1 MGAESRQEGRPVV
14 GTQAGAVRGVWRGG
28 SAAFCGIPFGQAP
41 VGELRFAAPVPAT
54 SWDGVRDA
62 SAPGPTPQRR
72 PFGDVTTIPEPSY
85 PGDATLN
92 LNVFTPAP
100 GHSDAGLPVLVW
112 IHGGGFFAGSPSSP
126 WYDGASFNR
135 DGVVTVSLSYRLG
148 FDGFGWMAD
157 APTNRGLRDLLLGLQ
172 WVQGNIAAFGG
183 DPARVTIAGQSA
195 GGSAVLALLA
205 SPLAAGLFSGAIA
218 HSAADLSLGLAR
230 AEQLGRDLATQAGVE
245 PTREEWSSLT
255 EDAVLD
261 AQAAFMAPTQAP
273 PATPADQVRTTLC
286 SRGVGLPFVP
296 LVGDDVLP
304 LEITDA
310 LSRGMGTDVAL
321 LAGTVAH
328 EFTMAALPF
337 AGAWGDFDA
346 VEALVA
352 GGLPRPAAAAY
363 VAGQPELPNAA
374 AQLGQLDTD
383 LAFRIPTLDWADART
398 GPTWL
403 YDFRWVSP
411 LRGLAFHCLDLP
423 FAWDLLGAAGVSA
436 STGPNPPQDL
446 ADAMHAAWAR
456 FVTSADP
463 GWPAWNGHNAHVFG
477 GAQADSYAPS
487 RVLAAALPDVHSVSS
502 RRTPGSPIPA

>member
-1 MGAESRQEGRPVV
+1 MSAASRHEERPVV
-14 GTQAGAVRGVWRGG
+14 RTGAGAVRGNWRGA
-28 SAAFCGIPFGQAP
+28 SAAFYGIPFAQAP
-41 VGELRFAAPVPAT
+41 VGELRFAAPVPET
-54 SWDGVRDA
+54 PWDGVRDA

-100 GHSDAGLPVLVW
+100 GDADAGLPVLVW

-148 FDGFGWMAD
+148 FDGFGWIAD
-157 APTNRGLRDLLLGLQ
+157 APTNRGLRDLLLGLR
-172 WVQGNIAAFGG
+172 WVQDHIAAFGG

-205 SPLAAGLFSGAIA
+205 SPPAEGLFTRAIA

-230 AEQLGRDLATQAGVE
+230 AEEIGRGVAARVGVQ
-245 PTREEWSSLT
+245 PTRAGWSTLS

-261 AQAAFMAPTQAP
+261 AQAAVMAPTQGP
-273 PATPADQVRTTLC
+273 PATPADHVRTTRR
-286 SRGVGLPFVP
+286 SRGIGLPFVP

-304 LEITDA
+304 FGIADA
-310 LSRGMGTDVAL
+310 LSRGIGSEVEL

-328 EFTMAALPF
+328 EFTMATLPF
-337 AGAWGDFDA
+337 AGAWGGFDA
-346 VEALVA
+346 VEALVD
-352 GGLPRPAAAAY
+352 GGLPRPAAEAY
-363 VAGQPELPNAA
+363 VAGQPELSAA

-383 LAFRIPTLDWADART
+383 LAFRIPTLECADTRT
-398 GPTWL
+398 GRTWL
-403 YDFRWVSP
+403 YDFRWPSP
-411 LRGLAFHCLDLP
+411 LLGLAFHCLDLP
-423 FAWDLLGAAGVSA
+423 FAWDLLAADGVAA

-446 ADAMHAAWAR
+446 ADAMHGAWVR
-456 FVTSADP
+456 FIASGDP
-463 GWPAWNGHNAHVFG
+463 GWPAWDGHNAHVFG
-477 GAQADSYAPS
+477 GDQSDTYAPT
-487 RVLAAALPDVHSVSS
+487 RVLAEALGA
-502 RRTPGSPIPA
+502 RTDPGRH